1 LRQRRYFGIVGSMN
15 NTNAVAA
22 LAALA
27 QDSRLA
33 IFRLLVQNAPAGLT
47 VGVIAEQLEL
57 PAPTLSFH
65 LKTLAHAGLVST
77 LQEGRFVRCRAEM
90 GRIDA
95 LIGFLTDNCCDG
107 NPEICKPAATHEGA
121 FSSAG

>member
-1 LRQRRYFGIVGSMN
+1 M
-15 NTNAVAA
+15 TNSGAVTA

-33 IFRLLVQNAPAGLT
+33 IYRLLVQNVPTGLT

-65 LKTLAHAGLVST
+65 IKALAHAGLIRSVH
-77 LQEGRFVRCRAEM
+77 EGRFVRCHAEIS
-90 GRIDA
+90 RIDA
-95 LIGFLTDNCCDG
+95 LVGFLTDNCCGG
-107 NPEICKPAATHEGA
+107 NPDACRQQA
-121 FSSAG
+121 S

>member
-1 LRQRRYFGIVGSMN
+1 MN
-15 NTNAVAA
+15 NSDAIAA

-47 VGVIAEQLEL
+47 VGAIAEKLAL

-65 LKTLAHAGLVST
+65 LKTLTHAGLVNT
-77 LQEGRFVRCRAEM
+77 AQEGRYVRCRAALD
-90 GRIDA
+90 RIDA
-95 LIGFLTDNCCDG
+95 LVDFLTDNCCGG
-107 NPEICKPAATHEGA
+107 N
-121 FSSAG
+121 AGLCGPRQS